1 MLTGHVAIAMGA
13 HGLRSTVP
21 LWLLILATQLP
32 DWADAALCTAGM
44 RSTVPGAYSH
54 GFIPIGVLAVA
65 ASIAWFAR
73 SKSAAGSLMIGAVV
87 ISHALGDYVTGTK
100 PTWPGGPMVGMQL
113 YSQPALDF
121 LFESVVIVG
130 CWLLYRRSIPLEKRG
145 SRFVM
150 ILLFTLLLIQG
161 AADILLSLSP
171 GLKKC

>member
-1 MLTGHVAIAMGA
+1 
-13 HGLRSTVP
+13 
-21 LWLLILATQLP
+21 
-32 DWADAALCTAGM
+32 
-44 RSTVPGAYSH
+44 
-54 GFIPIGVLAVA
+54 
-65 ASIAWFAR
+65 
-73 SKSAAGSLMIGAVV
+73 MIGAVI

-130 CWLLYRRSIPLEKRG
+130 CWLFYRRSIPLEKRG

-150 ILLFTLLLIQG
+150 ILLFTLLSIQG
-161 AADILLSLSP
+161 AADIILSLSP